1 VELHKT
7 FDLNSFLKHA
17 QFFTINNLVAVVNF
31 LVANK
36 FGNENF
42 DFCVELEFKVKPTI
56 ADSTTTYST
65 LAMSQME
72 ESMAHQNQQDQPD
85 SSSEIPM
92 FTMIPPDGQSSSSS
106 QVVIKNDTNNN
117 NDRNNNNGKSKLEK
131 MTDDDGNNN
140 NHHKRQALTLN
151 NLQRYQLD
159 NGTESPHHPSS
170 SVHHHH
176 HHLLLLQQ
184 QQQMSQQQMNHM
196 DKQAANLIPVPDNS
210 PSLIVLQPSGQGG
223 SATYSPFFN
232 HYATGK

>member
-1 VELHKT
+1 MGQIE
-7 FDLNSFLKHA
+7 
-17 QFFTINNLVAVVNF
+17 
-31 LVANK
+31 
-36 FGNENF
+36 
-42 DFCVELEFKVKPTI
+42 
-56 ADSTTTYST
+56 DSI
-65 LAMSQME
+65 
-72 ESMAHQNQQDQPD
+72 AHQNQQDQPD

-106 QVVIKNDTNNN
+106 QIVIKNDTNNN

-131 MTDDDGNNN
+131 MIEDEG
-140 NHHKRQALTLN
+140 NHHKRQALSLN

-159 NGTESPHHPSS
+159 NGTESPHHPS

-196 DKQAANLIPVPDNS
+196 DKQAANLIPTSDNS

>member
-1 VELHKT
+1 
-7 FDLNSFLKHA
+7 
-17 QFFTINNLVAVVNF
+17 
-31 LVANK
+31 
-36 FGNENF
+36 
-42 DFCVELEFKVKPTI
+42 
-56 ADSTTTYST
+56 
-65 LAMSQME
+65 MSQME
-72 ESMAHQNQQDQPD
+72 DSIAHQQDQPD
-85 SSSEIPM
+85 SSSELPL

-106 QVVIKNDTNNN
+106 QVIIKNDTNNNN

-131 MTDDDGNNN
+131 MSEAHEDDGNN
-140 NHHKRQALTLN
+140 NHHKRHALSLN

-176 HHLLLLQQ
+176 LLLLQQQ
-184 QQQMSQQQMNHM
+184 QQQMSQQQMSHM

-223 SATYSPFFN
+223 ATYSPFFN